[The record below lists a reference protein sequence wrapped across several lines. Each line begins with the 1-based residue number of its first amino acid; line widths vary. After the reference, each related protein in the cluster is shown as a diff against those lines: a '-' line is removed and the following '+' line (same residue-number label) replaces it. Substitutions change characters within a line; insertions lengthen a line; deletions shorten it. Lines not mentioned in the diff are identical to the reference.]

1 MIEQF
6 THELSVNL
14 ICALAGA
21 QAVNYSVTSANN
33 VDLELD
39 QIVPDCFIQEAHVYD
54 GDEQRVNQESLALQ
68 GVNQNFLEILKPI
81 SFPHCITGLIK
92 HDGFPQFQMDDFL
105 HVI

>member
-68 GVNQNFLEILKPI
+68 GVNQTFWRSLNQSRFPI
-81 SFPHCITGLIK
+81 A
-92 HDGFPQFQMDDFL
+92 
-105 HVI
+105 